1 MKNRQFRRNVVILS
15 ILAAFIALSFQLI
28 SDRYGFY
35 VVREDHMCLPYKY
48 LYVKKG
54 VMPENY
60 GELISFKS
68 SGIQNFA
75 DGVTF
80 TKVLTGLPGDRI
92 KRQIFSEE
100 ERRKHTLHFEKNGE
114 PVTLRL
120 QGRVHLY
127 RKGGR
132 GPVTYDVIEKDSL
145 GRSLPMV
152 EEMVIPEG
160 NYFVAGKEDR
170 TFDSRYWGLINEEQ
184 VIGQAFPFGRA
195 GVQGTRDSSNAETL
209 EP

>member
-1 MKNRQFRRNVVILS
+1 MKNKQFIKNAEVLLIV
-15 ILAAFIALSFQLI
+15 AVFIAMSFKLI
-28 SDRYGFY
+28 SVRYGFY

-75 DGVTF
+75 DGITF
-80 TKVLTGLPGDRI
+80 TKIITGLPGDRI
-92 KRQIFSEE
+92 KRQNYSEE
-100 ERRKHTLHFEKNGE
+100 ERQKHTLHIEKNGE

-120 QGRVHLY
+120 QGRVHLH
-127 RKGGR
+127 RKGER
-132 GPVTYDVIEKDSL
+132 DPVTYDVIEKDSL
-145 GRSLPMV
+145 GRSLPMI

-160 NYFVAGKEDR
+160 KYFVTGTEDR
-170 TFDSRYWGLINEEQ
+170 TFDSRYWGLINEQQ
-184 VIGQAFPFGRA
+184 VIGQAFPFYK
-195 GVQGTRDSSNAETL
+195 E
-209 EP
+209 

>member
-1 MKNRQFRRNVVILS
+1 MNDMAFRRNSTILL
-15 ILAAFIALSFQLI
+15 ILALVFVISLQLI
-28 SDRYGFY
+28 SQRYGFY

-54 VMPENY
+54 IIPEHY

-75 DGVTF
+75 DGITF
-80 TKVLTGLPGDRI
+80 TKIITGLPGDRI
-92 KRQIFSEE
+92 RREIFSEE
-100 ERRKHTLHFEKNGE
+100 ERQKNTFHFEKKGE

-120 QGRVHLY
+120 QGRIHLH
-127 RKGGR
+127 RKGER
-132 GPVTYDVIEKDSL
+132 DPVTYDVIETDSL

-160 NYFVAGKEDR
+160 RYFVTGTEDR
-170 TFDSRYWGLINEEQ
+170 TFDSRYWGLIHEEQ
-184 VIGQAFPFGRA
+184 VIGQAFPLPL
-195 GVQGTRDSSNAETL
+195 QQKKI
-209 EP
+209 